1 MPLRRAI
8 QARSHVPS
16 PLSVILRRRHDVPDG
31 SRWRTWRNTKV
42 DGVKPLFVV
51 FETAATTFTV
61 SPKWKCGTR
70 FVTSYSALGS
80 ATSSSKVSFRYTL
93 TSLTATVWRPRS
105 TTVQSWGDNLTTRH
119 PRPPPRPR
127 TSPAAWAIRPPTGSP
142 PGLNTPPALV

>member
-31 SRWRTWRNTKV
+31 SRWRTWRNMKV

-70 FVTSYSALGS
+70 FVNTYRGLGQ
-80 ATSSSKVSFRYTL
+80 ATSTDTVSIRF
-93 TSLTATVWRPRS
+93 SLYSMPEPVW
-105 TTVQSWGDNLTTRH
+105 G
-119 PRPPPRPR
+119 
-127 TSPAAWAIRPPTGSP
+127 
-142 PGLNTPPALV
+142 